1 MNISF
6 GQIVLGTAAVA
17 ALTILGA
24 WLLGA
29 FEGIGSGGATA
40 LIIGIIAS
48 YGVGVGLMAAVFYS
62 SHRHDQAA
70 HDAASGEFHRER

>member
-6 GQIVLGTAAVA
+6 PQIVLGTAAIA
-17 ALTILGA
+17 LLTILGSWA
-24 WLLGA
+24 LGA
-29 FEGIGSGGATA
+29 FEGLGTGGSFA
-40 LIIGIIAS
+40 LIIGIIVS
-48 YGVGVGLMAAVFYS
+48 YAVGVGLMTAVFYS